1 METDRSYEQVPD
13 VEADSV
19 PDPHWLTLR
28 YGSGLPEAYMAPTM
42 GGKQPARLR
51 LVAGLMLSIFL
62 MATIQG
68 ICLTYGLP
76 G

>member
-1 METDRSYEQVPD
+1 
-13 VEADSV
+13 
-19 PDPHWLTLR
+19 
-28 YGSGLPEAYMAPTM
+28 MAPTM